1 MNTNTRTYEIE
12 MSKGYSGKAA
22 AFEKGWIAKITGS
35 DEKYGLKRVFLKGK
49 PTTDAPY
56 RKAKC
61 QWIEAYELA
70 EGAYEVLEGGE
81 RTFVLVWLGDDG
93 AMKCG
98 KTTAERVKLIADLLD
113 CGVDFAA
120 AKVATTQQVA

>member
-1 MNTNTRTYEIE
+1 MTTRTYEIE
-12 MSKGYSGKAA
+12 MSKGYTGKAA
-22 AFEKGWIAKITGS
+22 AFHEGWIAKIVGT
-35 DEKYGLKRVFLKGK
+35 DEKYVLKRVFLKGK

-61 QWIEAYELA
+61 QWLVAYELA

-93 AMKCG
+93 SMKCG

-113 CGVDFAA
+113 DSVDFGA

>member
-35 DEKYGLKRVFLKGK
+35 DEKFGLKRVFLKGK

-61 QWIEAYELA
+61 QWLDAYELA
-70 EGAYEVLEGGE
+70 AGAYEVLEGGE
-81 RTFVLVWLGDDG
+81 RTFILVWLGDDG

>member
-12 MSKGYSGKAA
+12 MSKGYTGKAA
-22 AFEKGWIAKITGS
+22 AFKEGWVAKILGT
-35 DEKYGLKRVFLKGK
+35 DEKYVLKRVFMKGA

-61 QWIEAYELA
+61 QWLDAYELA

-113 CGVDFAA
+113 DGVDFAA

>member
-1 MNTNTRTYEIE
+1 MTTRTYEIE
-12 MSKGYSGKAA
+12 MSKGYTGKAA
-22 AFEKGWIAKITGS
+22 AFKEGWVAKINGT
-35 DEKYGLKRVFLKGK
+35 DEKYGLKRVFMKGA

-61 QWIEAYELA
+61 QWLEAYELA
-70 EGAYEVLEGGE
+70 AGAYEVLEGGE
-81 RTFVLVWLGDDG
+81 RTFILVWLGDDG

-98 KTTAERVKLIADLLD
+98 KTTAERVKLSADLLD
-113 CGVDFAA
+113 DGVDFEA

>member
-1 MNTNTRTYEIE
+1 MTTRTYEIE
-12 MSKGYSGKAA
+12 MSKGYTGKAA
-22 AFEKGWIAKITGS
+22 AFAKGWVAKITGS
-35 DEKYGLKRVFLKGK
+35 DDKYGLKRVFQKGS

-61 QWIEAYELA
+61 QWLDAYELEA
-70 EGAYEVLEGGE
+70 GAYEVLEGEE
-81 RTFVLVWLGDDG
+81 RTFMLVWLGDDG

-113 CGVDFAA
+113 DGVDFGA